1 MANDGFKVVL
11 TENIDQLKEHSEE
24 VILRALQEVGME
36 AVARVSA
43 LVPVDTGRLR
53 ASITSE
59 VNGNAVIIG
68 TNVEYAPDVE
78 FTEMPHKVGQ
88 AHYLRD
94 GISRNVEE
102 YMRILREVLDEG

>member
-1 MANDGFKVVL
+1 MADFQVTLIDDTEKVKG
-11 TENIDQLKEHSEE
+11 IKEE
-24 VILRALQEVGME
+24 VIQKALTAVGME

-53 ASITSE
+53 ASIVSE
-59 VNGNAVIIG
+59 VDGNTVIVG

-94 GISRNVEE
+94 GISMNVEE